1 MKKYGVLDASFQA
14 AGGEDG
20 IRKLVNE
27 FYQQMET
34 QKRGKEIR
42 AMHKSELVMIKDK
55 LSLFLMAWLGG
66 PRKYADKYGGIS
78 IPMVH
83 RHLDI
88 KDEQKNAWLFCMQ
101 KALDY
106 QDYEEEFKTYLLE
119 QLGVPAERIRQ
130 VSQMDRGK

>member
-20 IRKLVNE
+20 IRKLVDE

-34 QKRGKEIR
+34 QNRGKEIR
-42 AMHKSELVMIKDK
+42 AMHKSDLVTIKDK

-66 PRKYADKYGGIS
+66 PKLYAEKYGGIS

-83 RHLDI
+83 RHLDV
-88 KDEQKNAWLFCMQ
+88 KEEQRDAWLFCMQ
-101 KALDY
+101 KALEF
-106 QDYEEEFKTYLLE
+106 QDYEEDFKSYLLE
-119 QLGVPAERIRQ
+119 QLAVPAERIRQ
-130 VSQMDRGK
+130 VSQMARE